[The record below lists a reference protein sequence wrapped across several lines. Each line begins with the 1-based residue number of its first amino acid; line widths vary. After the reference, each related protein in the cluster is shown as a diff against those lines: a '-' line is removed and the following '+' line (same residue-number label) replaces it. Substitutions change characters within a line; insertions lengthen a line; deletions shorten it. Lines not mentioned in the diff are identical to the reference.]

1 MAINENPNRLNVS
14 DLKRFNRALKRK
26 VAKEEKRAAKV
37 RQLWEENQNLQDKPV
52 DLRRDTFPFG
62 TERERIIR

>member
-26 VAKEEKRAAKV
+26 LAKEEKRADKI
-37 RQLWEENQNLQDKPV
+37 RLLWNENKELQDRLH
-52 DLRRDTFPFG
+52 DLRTDTFPFVK
-62 TERERIIR
+62 

>member
-26 VAKEEKRAAKV
+26 LAKEEKRALKV
-37 RQLWEENQNLQDKPV
+37 RQLWDENQKMQDRIV
-52 DLRRDTFPFG
+52 DLRRDTFPFN
-62 TERERIIR
+62 R